1 MYYIYH
7 VPGIKIGCSQEV
19 ERRLEKQGYA
29 HYEILET
36 HEDGWIAGN
45 REQELQ
51 KEYGY
56 PVDRIHYME
65 SIKHFKKATEA
76 PKNIQSSRFSGKSHT
91 LETKI
96 KVSQKLKGVSKPK
109 FECPHCKKI
118 IGNRGNLTRH
128 LRTH

>member
-45 REQELQ
+45 RERELQ
-51 KEYGY
+51 KQYGY
-56 PVDRIHYME
+56 VVDRIHYME
-65 SIKHFKKATEA
+65 SLANFKKATET
-76 PKNIQSSRFSGKSHT
+76 PKVIRSSRNAGKKHT
-91 LETKI
+91 DSVKLRISETLKSRP
-96 KVSQKLKGVSKPK
+96 KV
-109 FECPHCKKI
+109 ECPHCGKLLAHSGCLTQHLKK
-118 IGNRGNLTRH
+118 H
-128 LRTH
+128 A